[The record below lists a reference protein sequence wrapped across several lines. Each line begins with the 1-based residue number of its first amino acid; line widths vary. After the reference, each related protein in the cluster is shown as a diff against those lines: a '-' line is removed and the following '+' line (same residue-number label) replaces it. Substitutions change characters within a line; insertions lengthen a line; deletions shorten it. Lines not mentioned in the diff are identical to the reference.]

1 MQVHHVPTREQKL
14 PKRLEDF
21 VILAKFANIVNSLE
35 DLMTLI
41 EALTKD
47 DAQNWKVVVEEKISS
62 LRKNNAWLLSKLLAN
77 RKAIGRKWVF

>member
-1 MQVHHVPTREQKL
+1 VQVHHIPTREQKL

-35 DLMTLI
+35 DLVTFI
-41 EALTKD
+41 ESLTKD
-47 DAQNWKVVVEEKISS
+47 DMQNWKVVVEEKMSF

-77 RKAIGRKWVF
+77 HKAIGCKWVF